1 MLRAAMACAGSLSA
15 ITTHRPASSA
25 RSETLTSTR
34 DIEITRIGAQGDGI
48 GERTFVPL
56 TLPGETV
63 RARIDGERGEVEA
76 LLTQSPDRVTPPCPH
91 FGVCG
96 GCALQHWAPEP
107 YLAWKRERVVEALS
121 REGLETEVLATFA
134 SPPAS
139 RRRLAL
145 HARAARGGA
154 VVGFKARRSW
164 TLVPIETCPIS
175 HPRLVAALPA
185 LRALARPFL
194 EHPKSAPTLHVTLT
208 RTGLDVDI
216 TGVEA
221 KSGGL
226 SADARVRAAMLAQEA
241 DFARVTM
248 AGEAIYV
255 AREAIVT
262 LGQAHVSLPPGAF
275 LQATPQAEEA
285 MARFALEAVSGAARI
300 ADLFCGV
307 GTFTFRLAEV
317 GTVLAADSAAPA
329 IAALKSAAGRAPGLK
344 SITAE
349 ARDLGKRP
357 VLAREL
363 AKIDAV
369 VFDPPRAGALEQA
382 GEIARS
388 KVGRVVGISCNPATF
403 ARDARVLVDAGFT
416 LDRVLPV
423 DQFLW
428 SPHVELVGVFSR

>member
-1 MLRAAMACAGSLSA
+1 MACARTLTA
-15 ITTHRPASSA
+15 ITASQPAGSA
-25 RSETLTSTR
+25 RSEPLTTTR

-48 GERTFVPL
+48 GERVFVPL

-63 RARIDGERGEVEA
+63 TARIDGERGEA
-76 LLTQSPDRVTPPCPH
+76 DAWLTQSPDRVTPPCPH

-96 GCALQHWAPEP
+96 GCALQHWAAEP
-107 YLAWKRERVVEALS
+107 YLAWKRERVIEALS
-121 REGLETEVLATFA
+121 REHIETEVLATFA

-145 HARAARGGA
+145 HARAAKGGA

-164 TLVPIETCPIS
+164 TLVPIEVCPIS
-175 HPRLVAALPA
+175 DPRLVAALPA

-226 SADARVRAAMLAQEA
+226 SADARLRAAMIAQEH
-241 DFARVTM
+241 DFARVTL
-248 AGEAIYV
+248 AGEAVYV
-255 AREAIVT
+255 AREAVVT
-262 LGQAHVSLPPGAF
+262 LGGARVVLPPGAF
-275 LQATPQAEEA
+275 LQAVPQAEAA
-285 MARFALEAVSGAARI
+285 MAAFATEAVGGAARI

-307 GTFTFRLAEV
+307 GTFTFRLAQV
-317 GTVLAADSAAPA
+317 GTVLAVDSSAPA
-329 IAALKSAAGRAPGLK
+329 IAALKAAAGSAPGLK
-344 SITAE
+344 TITAE
-349 ARDLGKRP
+349 ARDLTKRP
-357 VLAREL
+357 VLSREL

-369 VFDPPRAGALEQA
+369 VFDPPRAGALEQS
-382 GEIARS
+382 GQVARS
-388 KVGRVVGISCNPATF
+388 KVARVVGVSCNPATF

>member
-1 MLRAAMACAGSLSA
+1 MLRAAMACAGPLSA

-76 LLTQSPDRVTPPCPH
+76 LLTESPDRVTPACPH

-107 YLAWKRERVVEALS
+107 YLAWKRERVIEALS

-208 RTGLDVDI
+208 RTGLDIDI

-262 LGQAHVSLPPGAF
+262 LGQAHVTLPPGAF

-285 MARFALEAVSGAARI
+285 MARFALEAVSGASRI

-317 GTVLAADSAAPA
+317 GTVLAADSSAPA

-357 VLAREL
+357 VLSREL

-403 ARDARVLVDAGFT
+403 ARDARVLVDAGFK